1 MTDTENVDVATPANP
16 GRTQDGRF
24 APGYSGNPAGMKK
37 GTRHHVSRMLE
48 KMMADDAEAVM
59 RSVIQA
65 AQNGDNTAAKIII
78 DRVAPARKDA
88 TIEFPLPKLENAKDA
103 AMAMGEVVAAVSEGE
118 LSPDEGQAVA
128 KLLEGYA
135 RLTELTELEARIR
148 ALEEASQ
155 K

>member
-1 MTDTENVDVATPANP
+1 MTDNETEAPRNNGRDTDGRFTAGNP
-16 GRTQDGRF
+16 GRPRG
-24 APGYSGNPAGMKK
+24 A
-37 GTRHHVSRMLE
+37 RHKTTVMLE
-48 KMMADDAEAVM
+48 KMMRDDAESVM
-59 RSVIQA
+59 RAVIQA
-65 AQNGDNTAAKIII
+65 AQNGDTAAARIVV
-78 DRVAPARKDA
+78 DRMAPARKDT

-135 RLTELTELEARIR
+135 RLTELSELEARIR
-148 ALEEASQ
+148 ALEEATL